1 MSSPYPEQQFNGWS
15 REQGQPR
22 KRQVLTG
29 AQTLTTAQSGA
40 LCLWNSATGYT
51 FTLPVVTAD
60 DIGVNFDFLVTVTNT
75 ATGIKVITD
84 AATTYIK
91 GEVHTFVD
99 ATTPAAGP
107 GPKGFSF
114 NGTSHIAF
122 LAGGADTT
130 TGGVCG
136 TRIRL
141 EAISTTIW
149 AITGNVVAAGTIAT
163 PASTT

>member
-1 MSSPYPEQQFNGWS
+1 MASPYPEQQFNAWS

-29 AQTLTTAQSGA
+29 AQTLTVGQSGA
-40 LCLWNSATGYT
+40 LCLWNAAAGYT
-51 FTLPVVTAD
+51 FTLPAITND
-60 DIGVNFDFLVTVTNT
+60 DIGTIFDFLVTVTNT
-75 ATGIKVITD
+75 SVACKVITD

-122 LAGGADTT
+122 LAGGTDTT
-130 TGGVCG
+130 AGGVCG
-136 TRIRL
+136 TRIKL
-141 EAISTTIW
+141 EAISTTVW
-149 AITGNVVAAGTIAT
+149 MITGNVVAAGTIVT